1 MKNYLLIILLIL
13 SAAGC
18 SDREKINSGN
28 RIALSKAMGDT
39 KDEGFDKAIDK
50 IKFSFPEDHGPHP
63 GFKTEWWYFTGN
75 LTSKDN
81 KKFGYQ
87 FTIFRSALSKTE
99 TARNSE
105 WNSNQIYMSH
115 FAVTDISD
123 NEFFFEE
130 RFSREGNKLAG
141 AQSAP
146 FKVWLEDWQISETGV
161 GESFGLPDLN
171 IKAKNEKAEINFK
184 LKSLKPAV
192 LQGDSGLSQKGKQ
205 QGNASYYYS
214 YTRLETEGK
223 IILNGKEFDV
233 SGYSWMDREWS
244 TSALSEDQKGWDWF
258 ALQLEDSTELMYYQM
273 RKNDG
278 SPDIFSKGILI
289 EKDGTSRA
297 VKKEDLVLEVTD
309 NWTSP
314 SGERYPSGW
323 RMQIPSMNINL
334 KITPSVKDQL
344 MNVSIRYWE
353 GSVMIEGI
361 KNNSKVAGKGYAE
374 LTGY

>member
-18 SDREKINSGN
+18 SEREKINSQNG
-28 RIALSKAMGDT
+28 IALSKAMGDT
-39 KDEGFDKAIDK
+39 KDEGFDKAINK
-50 IKFSFPEDHGPHP
+50 IKFNFPEDHGPHP

-75 LTSKDN
+75 LITKDN

-146 FKVWLEDWQISETGV
+146 FKVWLEDWQISETGD

-184 LKSLKPAV
+184 LKSVKPAV

-205 QGNASYYYS
+205 PGNASYYYS

-223 IILNGKEFDV
+223 IILDGKEFEV

-258 ALQLEDSTELMYYQM
+258 ALQLDDSTELMYYQM

-309 NWTSP
+309 NWTGP
-314 SGERYPSGW
+314 SGEKYPSGW
-323 RMQIPSMNINL
+323 RMKIPSMNIDL

-361 KNNSKVAGKGYAE
+361 KNNLKVSGRGYAE

>member
-1 MKNYLLIILLIL
+1 MKNCLLIILMIL

-18 SDREKINSGN
+18 GEREKINSGKE
-28 RIALSKAMGDT
+28 ISLSKAMSEAN
-39 KDEGFDKAIDK
+39 DEGYDKAIDK
-50 IKFSFPEDHGPHP
+50 IKFAFPEDHGPHP

-75 LTSKDN
+75 LISKDN

-87 FTIFRSALSKTE
+87 FTIFRTSLSKTM
-99 TARNSE
+99 TVRNSE

-123 NEFFFEE
+123 NEFTFEE
-130 RFSREGNKLAG
+130 RFSRDGNMLSG
-141 AQSAP
+141 AQSVP
-146 FKVWLEDWQISETGV
+146 FRVWLEDWQIIETGE

-171 IKAKNEKAEINFK
+171 IKAKNDEAEINFM
-184 LKSLKPAV
+184 LKSTKPAV
-192 LQGDSGLSQKGKQ
+192 LQGDSGLSQKGNQ
-205 QGNASYYYS
+205 TGNASYYYS
-214 YTRLETEGK
+214 YTRLKTEGK
-223 IILNGKEFDV
+223 IILDGKEYNV

-258 ALQLEDSTELMYYQM
+258 ALQLDDSTELMYYQM

-278 SPDIFSKGILI
+278 SPDVYSKGILI
-289 EKDGTSRA
+289 ENDGTSRT

-314 SGERYPSGW
+314 SGEKYPSGW
-323 RMQIPSMNINL
+323 RLQIPSMNIDL
-334 KITPSVKDQL
+334 KITPSVKNQL

-361 KNNSKVAGKGYAE
+361 KNNLNLSGKGYAE

>member
-1 MKNYLLIILLIL
+1 MKNLLIILLIL
-13 SAAGC
+13 SATGC
-18 SDREKINSGN
+18 SEREKINSQNG
-28 RIALSKAMGDT
+28 IALSKAMGDT
-39 KDEGFDKAIDK
+39 GDEGFDKAINK
-50 IKFSFPEDHGPHP
+50 IKFNFPEDHGPHP

-146 FKVWLEDWQISETGV
+146 FKVWLEDWQISETGD

-171 IKAKNEKAEINFK
+171 IKAKNDKAEINFK
-184 LKSLKPAV
+184 LKSVKPAV
-192 LQGDSGLSQKGKQ
+192 LQGDSGLSQKGNQ
-205 QGNASYYYS
+205 TGNASYYYS
-214 YTRLETEGK
+214 YTRLKTEGK
-223 IILNGKEFDV
+223 IILDGKEFEV

-258 ALQLEDSTELMYYQM
+258 ALQLDDSTELMYYQM

-289 EKDGTSRA
+289 GKDGTSRA
-297 VKKEDLVLEVTD
+297 VKKEELILEVTD
-309 NWTSP
+309 NWTGP
-314 SGERYPSGW
+314 SGEKYPSGW
-323 RMQIPSMNINL
+323 RMKIPSMNIDF

-353 GSVMIEGI
+353 GSVMIEGT
-361 KNNSKVAGKGYAE
+361 KNNSKVSGRGYAE